1 MSSIVHISER
11 SALMNLIILTILL
24 MLALLLSNVLGHYL
38 PFLPMAL
45 VQIGFGI
52 LIAVIFPTFN
62 VHLESEW
69 FLLLFVAPLL
79 YNDGRNFPREDLWN
93 MRGSILSNAI
103 ILVIITTLAGG
114 WFIHWLIPSIPYA
127 ASFALAAIL
136 SPTDPVAVN
145 GIAKRVQIPE
155 RILSVVRGES
165 LINDASGLVA
175 FKFAVAAAV
184 SGYFSLQSAVL
195 TFAYTFVAG
204 AILGLILSV
213 LLTQIR
219 FWMRRSGIRDNVFH
233 TLFQL
238 VTPFIIYLVAEDI
251 FHASGVIAVV
261 IGGIAHAL
269 MNEKTETVLA
279 EERLL
284 TENSWSIV
292 LFVLNGLVF
301 LLLGLNIPD
310 SMENSISDR
319 HSNSWVLAFDA
330 VAIAFVILG
339 IRFVWS
345 HFFNSVQYKL
355 KKDEVRPT
363 LKTSLISSLVGVRG
377 AVTMAGILSLPYVI
391 DDGDA
396 FPERTT
402 IIFLAS
408 AAILVTLILATIF
421 LPILTDKDE
430 GVVLKDGQYSFNRAK
445 MQVLLK
451 SLQALQN
458 TINDEN
464 RRITYELIDD
474 LQQMFRQLQLEA
486 NAEQSDKQKQDLA
499 KIRERAIHVERKY
512 VEKLHDTNQLD
523 DDMYVGLLHAIEDRL
538 NRQET
543 NMFMRLWSMTRQ
555 VFRMWLI
562 ARKDHNNDKTQF
574 YSYVRMRQD
583 VRRQTFLEALQYL
596 KAEREKAPKQKK
608 PLYVIVIYEYEKAYE
623 KLRKVTTVD
632 SAREE
637 EIREELHIKVMET
650 QRSEIHRMYEDGL
663 ISREQE
669 KDLRRFVNYIESV
682 SLYEY
687 VD

>member
-1 MSSIVHISER
+1 MD
-11 SALMNLIILTILL
+11 LIIIVLLLILS
-24 MLALLLSNVLGHYL
+24 LLLSNIIGHYL
-38 PFLPMAL
+38 PFIPMAL

-52 LIAVIFPTFN
+52 LIAVLFPTFN
-62 VHLESEW
+62 IHLESEW

-103 ILVIITTLAGG
+103 VLVIITTLAGG

-195 TFAYTFVAG
+195 TFAYTFVIG
-204 AILGLILSV
+204 AVLGLVLSV
-213 LLTQIR
+213 ILTQIR
-219 FWMRRSGIRDNVFH
+219 FWLRHSGIRDSVFH

-238 VTPFIIYLVAEDI
+238 VTPFVIYLVAEDI

-269 MNEKTETVLA
+269 MNEKTETILA
-279 EERLL
+279 EEQLL
-284 TENSWSIV
+284 TENSWSIS

-310 SMENSISDR
+310 SMKNSISDR
-319 HSNSWVLAFDA
+319 HSNSWILAFDA
-330 VAIAFVILG
+330 IIIAFVILG

-345 HFFNSVQYKL
+345 HFFNSLQYKL
-355 KKDEVRPT
+355 KNNDTKPT

-408 AAILVTLILATIF
+408 AAILVTLLLATIF

-430 GVVLKDGQYSFNRAK
+430 GVVLADGQYSFNRAK

-451 SLQALQN
+451 SLQSLQS

-486 NAEQSDKQKQDLA
+486 NAEQSQKQKQELS
-499 KIRERAIHVERKY
+499 KIRERAIQVERKY
-512 VEKLHDTNQLD
+512 VTQLYKTHQLD
-523 DDMYVGLLHAIEDRL
+523 EDMYTALTKTIEERL
-538 NRQET
+538 TRQET
-543 NMFMRLWSMTRQ
+543 NMFMSLWTMTRQ
-555 VFRMWLI
+555 VFRMWLLT
-562 ARKDHNNDKTQF
+562 RRGKNNDKSQF
-574 YSYVRMRQD
+574 YSYIRMRQD
-583 VRRQTFLEALQYL
+583 VRRQTFLEALQFL
-596 KAEREKAPKQKK
+596 RAERDEAPKHKK

-637 EIREELHIKVMET
+637 EIREELHIQVMET
-650 QRSEIHRMYEDGL
+650 QRSEIHRMYEEGL

>member
-1 MSSIVHISER
+1 MD
-11 SALMNLIILTILL
+11 LIIIVLLLILS
-24 MLALLLSNVLGHYL
+24 LLLSNIIGHYL
-38 PFLPMAL
+38 PFIPMAL

-52 LIAVIFPTFN
+52 LIAVLFPTFN
-62 VHLESEW
+62 IHLESEW

-103 ILVIITTLAGG
+103 VLVIITTLAGG

-195 TFAYTFVAG
+195 TFAYTFVVG
-204 AILGLILSV
+204 AVLGLVLSV
-213 LLTQIR
+213 ILTQIR
-219 FWMRRSGIRDNVFH
+219 FWLRHSGIRDSVFH

-238 VTPFIIYLVAEDI
+238 VTPFVIYLVAEDI

-279 EERLL
+279 EEQLL
-284 TENSWSIV
+284 TENSWSIS

-310 SMENSISDR
+310 SMKNSISDR

-330 VAIAFVILG
+330 IAIAFVILG

-345 HFFNSVQYKL
+345 HFFNSLQYKL
-355 KKDEVRPT
+355 KNNDTKPT

-408 AAILVTLILATIF
+408 AAILVTLLLATIF

-430 GVVLKDGQYSFNRAK
+430 GVVLADGQYSFNRAK

-451 SLQALQN
+451 SLQSLQS

-486 NAEQSDKQKQDLA
+486 NAEQSQKQKQELA
-499 KIRERAIHVERKY
+499 KIRERAIQVERKY
-512 VEKLHDTNQLD
+512 VTQLYKTHQLD
-523 DDMYVGLLHAIEDRL
+523 EDMYTALTKTIEERL
-538 NRQET
+538 TRQET
-543 NMFMRLWSMTRQ
+543 NMFMSLWTMTRQ
-555 VFRMWLI
+555 VFRMWLLT
-562 ARKDHNNDKTQF
+562 RRGKNNDKSQF
-574 YSYVRMRQD
+574 YSYIRMRQD
-583 VRRQTFLEALQYL
+583 VRRQTFLEALQFL
-596 KAEREKAPKQKK
+596 RAERDEAPKHKK

-637 EIREELHIKVMET
+637 EIREELHIQVMET
-650 QRSEIHRMYEDGL
+650 QRSEIHRMYEEGL

>member
-1 MSSIVHISER
+1 MD
-11 SALMNLIILTILL
+11 LIIIVLLLILS
-24 MLALLLSNVLGHYL
+24 LLLSNIIGHYL
-38 PFLPMAL
+38 PFIPMAL

-52 LIAVIFPTFN
+52 LIAVLFPTFN
-62 VHLESEW
+62 IHLESEW

-103 ILVIITTLAGG
+103 VLVIITTLAGG

-195 TFAYTFVAG
+195 TFAYTFVVG
-204 AILGLILSV
+204 AVLGLVLSV
-213 LLTQIR
+213 ILTQIR
-219 FWMRRSGIRDNVFH
+219 FWLRHSGIRDSVFH

-238 VTPFIIYLVAEDI
+238 VTPFVIYLVAEDI

-269 MNEKTETVLA
+269 MNEKTETILA
-279 EERLL
+279 EEQLL
-284 TENSWSIV
+284 TENSWSIS

-310 SMENSISDR
+310 SMKNSISDR
-319 HSNSWVLAFDA
+319 HSNSWILAFDA
-330 VAIAFVILG
+330 IIIAFVILG

-345 HFFNSVQYKL
+345 HFFNSLQYKL
-355 KKDEVRPT
+355 KNNDTKPT
-363 LKTSLISSLVGVRG
+363 IKMSLISSLVGVRG

-391 DDGDA
+391 NDGDA

-408 AAILVTLILATIF
+408 AAILVTLLLATIF

-430 GVVLKDGQYSFNRAK
+430 GVVLADGQYSFNRAK

-451 SLQALQN
+451 SLQSLQS

-486 NAEQSDKQKQDLA
+486 NAEQSQKQKQELA
-499 KIRERAIHVERKY
+499 KIRERAIQVERKY
-512 VEKLHDTNQLD
+512 VTQLYKTHQLD
-523 DDMYVGLLHAIEDRL
+523 EDMYTALTKTIEERL
-538 NRQET
+538 TRQET
-543 NMFMRLWSMTRQ
+543 NMFMSLWTMTRQ
-555 VFRMWLI
+555 VFRMWLLT
-562 ARKDHNNDKTQF
+562 RRGKNNDKTQF
-574 YSYVRMRQD
+574 YSYIRMRQD
-583 VRRQTFLEALQYL
+583 VRRQTFLEALQFL
-596 KAEREKAPKQKK
+596 RAERDEAPKHKK

-637 EIREELHIKVMET
+637 EIREELHIQVMET
-650 QRSEIHRMYEDGL
+650 QRSEIHRMYEEGL

>member
-1 MSSIVHISER
+1 MD
-11 SALMNLIILTILL
+11 LIILTILL
-24 MLALLLSNVLGHYL
+24 MLALLLSNVIGHYL

-52 LIAVIFPTFN
+52 CIALIFPTFN

-114 WFIHWLIPSIPYA
+114 WFIHWLIPAIPYA

-145 GIAKRVQIPE
+145 GIAKRVHIPE

-204 AILGLILSV
+204 AVLGLLLSV
-213 LLTQIR
+213 ILTQIR
-219 FWMRRSGIRDNVFH
+219 FWLRYSGIRDNVFH

-238 VTPFIIYLVAEDI
+238 VSPFIIYLLSEDI

-261 IGGIAHAL
+261 IGGIAHTL
-269 MNEKTETVLA
+269 MNEKTETALA

-292 LFVLNGLVF
+292 IFVLNGLVF

-310 SMENSISDR
+310 SMKNSISDR
-319 HSNSWVLAFDA
+319 HSNSWLLAFDA
-330 VAIAFVILG
+330 IVIALVILG
-339 IRFVWS
+339 IRFIWS
-345 HFFNSVQYKL
+345 HFFNSVQYKIT
-355 KKDEVRPT
+355 KSDVKPT

-377 AVTMAGILSLPYVI
+377 AVTMAGILSLPYVLNN
-391 DDGDA
+391 GDA

-402 IIFLAS
+402 ILFLAS
-408 AAILVTLILATIF
+408 GSILVTLILATIF
-421 LPILTDKDE
+421 LPLLTDKDE
-430 GVVLKDGQYSFNRAK
+430 GVVLEDGQYSFNRAK

-451 SLQALQN
+451 SLQSLQN

-512 VEKLHDTNQLD
+512 VEELYQMQQLD
-523 DDMYVGLLHAIEDRL
+523 DDMYVGLLHTIDDRL
-538 NRQET
+538 HRQET
-543 NMFMRLWSMTRQ
+543 NMFMSLWAMTKQ
-555 VFRMWLI
+555 VFRMWLL
-562 ARKDHNNDKTQF
+562 ARKENNNDKTQF

-583 VRRQTFLEALQYL
+583 IRRQAFLEALHFL
-596 KAEREKAPKQKK
+596 KAEHAKAPKHKK

-623 KLRKVTTVD
+623 KLRKVTTID

-637 EIREELHIKVMET
+637 EIREELHSQVLET
-650 QRSEIHRMYEDGL
+650 QRSEIHRMYEEGL

-669 KDLRRFVNYIESV
+669 KELRRFVNYIESV

>member
-1 MSSIVHISER
+1 
-11 SALMNLIILTILL
+11 MNLIILTILL

>member
-1 MSSIVHISER
+1 MD
-11 SALMNLIILTILL
+11 LIIIVLLLILS
-24 MLALLLSNVLGHYL
+24 LLLSNIIGHYL
-38 PFLPMAL
+38 PFIPMAL

-52 LIAVIFPTFN
+52 LIAVLFPTFN
-62 VHLESEW
+62 IHLESEW

-103 ILVIITTLAGG
+103 VLVIITTLAGG

-195 TFAYTFVAG
+195 TFAYTFVVG
-204 AILGLILSV
+204 AVLGLVLSV
-213 LLTQIR
+213 ILTQIR
-219 FWMRRSGIRDNVFH
+219 FWLRHSGIRDSVFH

-238 VTPFIIYLVAEDI
+238 VTPFVIYLVAEDI

-269 MNEKTETVLA
+269 MNEKTETILA
-279 EERLL
+279 EEQLL
-284 TENSWSIV
+284 TENSWSIS

-310 SMENSISDR
+310 SMKNSISDR
-319 HSNSWVLAFDA
+319 HSNSWILAFDA
-330 VAIAFVILG
+330 IIIAFVILG

-345 HFFNSVQYKL
+345 HFFNSLQYKL
-355 KKDEVRPT
+355 KNNDTKPT
-363 LKTSLISSLVGVRG
+363 IKTSLISSLVGVRG

-391 DDGDA
+391 NDGDA

-408 AAILVTLILATIF
+408 AAILVTLLLATIF

-430 GVVLKDGQYSFNRAK
+430 GVVLADGQYSFNRAK

-451 SLQALQN
+451 SLQSLQS

-486 NAEQSDKQKQDLA
+486 NAEQSQKQKQELA
-499 KIRERAIHVERKY
+499 KIRERAIQVERKY
-512 VEKLHDTNQLD
+512 VTQLYKTHQLD
-523 DDMYVGLLHAIEDRL
+523 EDMYTALTKTIEERL
-538 NRQET
+538 TRQET
-543 NMFMRLWSMTRQ
+543 NMFMSLWTMTRQ
-555 VFRMWLI
+555 VFRMWLLT
-562 ARKDHNNDKTQF
+562 RRGKNNDKSQF
-574 YSYVRMRQD
+574 YSYIRMRQD
-583 VRRQTFLEALQYL
+583 VRRQTFLEALQFL
-596 KAEREKAPKQKK
+596 RAERDEAPKHKK

-637 EIREELHIKVMET
+637 EIREELHIQVMET
-650 QRSEIHRMYEDGL
+650 QRSEIHRMYEEGL

>member
-1 MSSIVHISER
+1 MD
-11 SALMNLIILTILL
+11 LIILTILL
-24 MLALLLSNVLGHYL
+24 ILALLLSNVLGHYL

-184 SGYFSLQSAVL
+184 SGYFSLQSAIL
-195 TFAYTFVAG
+195 TFTYTFVAG

-279 EERLL
+279 EERVL

-345 HFFNSVQYKL
+345 HFFNSMQYKL
-355 KKDEVRPT
+355 KKDEVKPT

-391 DDGDA
+391 DNGDA

-421 LPILTDKDE
+421 LPMLTDKDE

-451 SLQALQN
+451 SLQALKN

-543 NMFMRLWSMTRQ
+543 NMFMHLWSMTRQ
-555 VFRMWLI
+555 VFRMWLV
-562 ARKDHNNDKTQF
+562 ARKDHDNDKTQF

-596 KAEREKAPKQKK
+596 KAEREKAPRQKK

-637 EIREELHIKVMET
+637 EIREELHIQVMET
-650 QRSEIHRMYEDGL
+650 QRSEIHRMYEEGL
-663 ISREQE
+663 ISRDQE

>member
-1 MSSIVHISER
+1 MD
-11 SALMNLIILTILL
+11 LIILTILL
-24 MLALLLSNVLGHYL
+24 ILALLLSNVLGHYL

-184 SGYFSLQSAVL
+184 SGYFSLQSAIL
-195 TFAYTFVAG
+195 TFTYTFVAG

-279 EERLL
+279 EERVL

-345 HFFNSVQYKL
+345 HFFNSMQYKL
-355 KKDEVRPT
+355 KKDEVKPT

-391 DDGDA
+391 DDGNA

-421 LPILTDKDE
+421 LPMLTDKDE

-451 SLQALQN
+451 SLQALKN

-555 VFRMWLI
+555 VFRMWLV
-562 ARKDHNNDKTQF
+562 ARKDHDNDKTQF

-596 KAEREKAPKQKK
+596 KAEREKAPRQKK

-637 EIREELHIKVMET
+637 EIREELHIQVMET
-650 QRSEIHRMYEDGL
+650 QRSEIHRMYEEGL
-663 ISREQE
+663 ISRDQE

>member
-1 MSSIVHISER
+1 MD
-11 SALMNLIILTILL
+11 LIILTILL
-24 MLALLLSNVLGHYL
+24 ILALLLSNVLGHYL
-38 PFLPMAL
+38 PFVPMAL

-184 SGYFSLQSAVL
+184 SGYFSLQSAIL
-195 TFAYTFVAG
+195 TFTYTFVAG

-345 HFFNSVQYKL
+345 HFFNSMQYKL
-355 KKDEVRPT
+355 KKDEVKPT

-391 DDGDA
+391 DNGDA

-421 LPILTDKDE
+421 LPMLTDKDE

-451 SLQALQN
+451 SLQVLQN

-499 KIRERAIHVERKY
+499 KIRERAILVERKY

-543 NMFMRLWSMTRQ
+543 NMFMHLWSMTRQ
-555 VFRMWLI
+555 VFRMWLV

-596 KAEREKAPKQKK
+596 KAEREKAPRQKK

>member
-1 MSSIVHISER
+1 MD
-11 SALMNLIILTILL
+11 LIIIVLLLILS
-24 MLALLLSNVLGHYL
+24 LLLSNIIGHYL
-38 PFLPMAL
+38 PFIPMAL

-52 LIAVIFPTFN
+52 LIAVLFPTFN
-62 VHLESEW
+62 IHLESEW

-103 ILVIITTLAGG
+103 VLVIITTLAGG

-195 TFAYTFVAG
+195 TFAYTFVVG
-204 AILGLILSV
+204 AVLGLVLSV
-213 LLTQIR
+213 ILTQIR
-219 FWMRRSGIRDNVFH
+219 FWLRHSGIRDSVFH

-238 VTPFIIYLVAEDI
+238 VTPFVIYLVAEDI

-269 MNEKTETVLA
+269 MNEKTETILA
-279 EERLL
+279 EEQLL
-284 TENSWSIV
+284 TENSWSIS

-310 SMENSISDR
+310 SMKNSISDR
-319 HSNSWVLAFDA
+319 HSNSWILAFDA
-330 VAIAFVILG
+330 IIIAFVILG

-345 HFFNSVQYKL
+345 HFFNSLQYKL
-355 KKDEVRPT
+355 KNNDTKPT

-391 DDGDA
+391 NDGDA

-408 AAILVTLILATIF
+408 AAILVTLLLATIF

-430 GVVLKDGQYSFNRAK
+430 GVVLADGQYSFNRAK

-451 SLQALQN
+451 SLQSLQS

-486 NAEQSDKQKQDLA
+486 NAEQSQKQKQELA
-499 KIRERAIHVERKY
+499 KIRERAIQVERKY
-512 VEKLHDTNQLD
+512 VTQLYKTHQLD
-523 DDMYVGLLHAIEDRL
+523 EDMYTALTKTIEERL
-538 NRQET
+538 TRQET
-543 NMFMRLWSMTRQ
+543 NMFMSLWTMTRQ
-555 VFRMWLI
+555 VFRMWLLT
-562 ARKDHNNDKTQF
+562 RRGKNNDKTQF
-574 YSYVRMRQD
+574 YSYIRMRQD
-583 VRRQTFLEALQYL
+583 VRRQTFLEALQFL
-596 KAEREKAPKQKK
+596 RAERDEAPKHKK

-637 EIREELHIKVMET
+637 EIREELHIQVMET
-650 QRSEIHRMYEDGL
+650 QRSEIHRMYEEGL